1 MQYEWNVHQVEYP
14 SSECIAWVQWWE
26 NPLWLCDIHSLFTV
40 RPIHQPSSTSIPIV
54 QYLTELLESATTL
67 IDNNHP
73 STIPINGA
81 RPTYT
86 ANQVREGRAVL
97 QLIRYTDCVIIGSGG
112 VIQWYTI
119 SIRLLT
125 HLFPHLLGHATFSTM
140 HPPTIPF
147 HTVSCY
153 TDDDC
158 TGLAFRWDFRSLH
171 SIGSF
176 WLALRQW
183 WLRDVMW
190 YNMERRDRQGWQG
203 QRVL

>member
-26 NPLWLCDIHSLFTV
+26 NPLWLCDIHWLFTV
-40 RPIHQPSSTSIPIV
+40 RPIHQPSPTSIPIV

-119 SIRLLT
+119 SIRLLI

-140 HPPTIPF
+140 HLLLYRSIPSAAIPMMIVL
-147 HTVSCY
+147 VSRFGETFDPCIRSV
-153 TDDDC
+153 
-158 TGLAFRWDFRSLH
+158 AF
-171 SIGSF
+171 
-176 WLALRQW
+176 
-183 WLRDVMW
+183 
-190 YNMERRDRQGWQG
+190 GWPLG
-203 QRVL
+203 NDGCAM